1 MSLLNYWP
9 ALEEVNNCIKAEAE
23 NASDEVLLAVHQQ
36 FPLSHLKV
44 GPDGRV
50 IPESQTVA
58 TENDLLKYFISD
70 APSGSHVVPIT
81 GASGVGKSHLI
92 RILDARIQRLPNAD
106 SYLVIRIPKSAS
118 LRRVVELILEAEP
131 LRVAKYDQVRSEFK
145 KALADVSLDEAVI
158 RFQAQLEIALNDYAV
173 KHRELLNN
181 DPTNASI
188 KERIGHARD
197 LPKLFAD
204 AEVVEHFRFKVFP
217 RIIQRSVKGA
227 ELKDTGVKE
236 IDPTLSQ
243 FNVNDFDFRE
253 INFGQASTQVE
264 KYFKFNL
271 EARDGHGK
279 AVAVEVLN
287 SVIDPATEQLYQ
299 LNQSLGGMTLGE
311 VILEIRR
318 LLLADKREL
327 VILVEDF
334 AALVGIQDTLA
345 KVLIQEGVTSRGVEF
360 ATIRSAIAVTDGY
373 ISGTQTLATRAGRQW
388 VVESQLKTDEETI
401 RRTKLLVASYI
412 NAARHGESAL
422 KQHYQKVLAEPGFS
436 EKRWTAPAYVA
447 DDEDTHIIDAFGRIG
462 QIPLFPFTEQAIECL
477 ARPVLTS
484 GNSLVFSPRYVIKNV
499 IREVVSARES
509 FIGKHFPPPW
519 LYVKG
524 SSAEVAQW
532 FSSLSLSDEVR
543 KRYESVVT
551 IWGNN
556 PRTVA
561 EIGRIP
567 KEVFEVFG
575 LPVPE
580 LEYTKQA
587 HKPVKPTEP
596 NVEKREPEVTN
607 RQEQQIT
614 DIQDTLHNW
623 VINGTPLKQGIAN
636 SIRKNLANAINRV
649 IDWNAERCGVK
660 REISSNQISIP
671 NALGEGGI
679 SSNAIKIAPNSDDSD
694 GHLRSDLFSLL
705 RFFDVFD
712 SSRDYDGFEDDFA
725 RIANLVDRLLPEA
738 LEVIRASIRKQ
749 NSLATSALAANS
761 RLLGI
766 TERGKTLSSISTFLF
781 ADADPLETLPETVP
795 TPFKEWRS
803 LQNTAVEI
811 RPQLRKLLS
820 TTSGCFQG
828 TGTDTPKIYGVD
840 IVTIL
845 DSFPE
850 DSASSDLSD
859 LFAIDPTLKQPL
871 MVTRQQ
877 TVISRLNQ
885 VQTEAK
891 RIQNYIIKELGADF
905 DKQQVINVLRDLA
918 ASLSDMGVWNSH
930 EIGLSTREFT
940 TLCEDFR
947 LTAIKESIEKI
958 TQMGE
963 TSSDDQSPNKKIINC
978 AQLPLLPLVTT
989 ERFLSNS
996 SKLIRAAEQ
1005 QAQILEAKFLGID
1018 PNEKATELSNTFNA
1032 LVENLAQL
1040 QEGGA

>member
-9 ALEEVNNCIKAEAE
+9 VLEEVNNCIKAEAE

-50 IPESQTVA
+50 IPESQAVA

-106 SYLVIRIPKSAS
+106 NYLVIRIPKSAS

-131 LRVAKYDQVRSEFK
+131 LRVAKYDQVRSEFT

-158 RFQAQLEIALNDYAV
+158 RFQAQLEIALKDYAV
-173 KHRELLNN
+173 KHLELLNT

-204 AEVVEHFRFKVFP
+204 AEVVDHFRFKVFP

-227 ELKDTGVKE
+227 ELEGTGVKE

-253 INFGQASTQVE
+253 INFGQASTQVA
-264 KYFKFNL
+264 KYFKYNL
-271 EARDGHGK
+271 EAREGHGK
-279 AVAVEVLN
+279 TVAVEVLN
-287 SVIDPATEQLYQ
+287 TVIDPATEQLYQ

-318 LLLADKREL
+318 LLLVDRREL

-345 KVLIQEGVTSRGVEF
+345 KVLIQEGVTSRGAEY

-388 VVESQLKTDEETI
+388 VVESQLKTDDETI

-422 KQHYQKVLAEPGFS
+422 KQHYRKVLAEPGFS
-436 EKRWTAPAYVA
+436 EKRWAAPAYIA
-447 DDEDTHIIDAFGRIG
+447 DDEDSNIIDAFGRIG

-509 FIGKHFPPPW
+509 FIGKQFPPPW

-532 FSSLSLSDEVR
+532 LGSLSLSDEVR
-543 KRYESVVT
+543 KRYECVVT

-580 LEYTKQA
+580 LEYI
-587 HKPVKPTEP
+587 KPLQKPIKSVET
-596 NVEKREPEVTN
+596 NVEKRESEVTN
-607 RQEQQIT
+607 RQEQQII

-623 VINGTPLKQGIAN
+623 VINGTQLKQGTAN
-636 SIRKNLANAINRV
+636 SIRKHLANAINRV

-660 REISSNQISIP
+660 REISANLISIP

-679 SSNAIKIAPNSDDSD
+679 SSNAIKIAPNSNDSD
-694 GHLRSDLFSLL
+694 GQLRGDLLSLL
-705 RFFDVFD
+705 RYFDVFD
-712 SSRDYDGFEDDFA
+712 SGHDYDGFEDDFA
-725 RIANLVDRLLPEA
+725 RIANLVDRLLPDV
-738 LEVIRASIRKQ
+738 LEVVRTSIQKQ
-749 NSLATSALAANS
+749 NRLAVSALAANS

-766 TERGKTLSSISTFLF
+766 TERGRTLNSVSTLLF
-781 ADADPLETLPETVP
+781 DDADPLEILPETVP
-795 TPFKEWRS
+795 VPFKEWRI
-803 LQNTAVEI
+803 LQSTATEI
-811 RPQLRKLLS
+811 RPQLKKLLA

-828 TGTDTPKIYGVD
+828 TGSDPKIYGID

-850 DSASSDLSD
+850 DNTVIDLSD
-859 LFAIDPTLKQPL
+859 LIAIAPTLKQPL
-871 MVTRQQ
+871 TMTRQL

-885 VQTEAK
+885 VQAEAK
-891 RIQNYIIKELGADF
+891 RIQNFILKELGVDF
-905 DKQQVINVLRDLA
+905 DKQQVINGLKELA
-918 ASLSDMGVWNSH
+918 TSLSEMGVWSSYD
-930 EIGLSTREFT
+930 IGLSTREYT
-940 TLCEDFR
+940 ALCENFR
-947 LTAIKESIEKI
+947 LTAIKESLEKI

-963 TSSDDQSPNKKIINC
+963 SSSEDQSPKKKIINC
-978 AQLPLLPLVTT
+978 AQLSLLPLVTT
-989 ERFLSNS
+989 ERFLFNS
-996 SKLIRAAEQ
+996 SKLIRAADQ
-1005 QAQILEAKFLGID
+1005 QAQILEAKYQGID
-1018 PNEKATELSNTFNA
+1018 PNEKATELINIFSA

>member
-1 MSLLNYWP
+1 MSILNYWP
-9 ALEEVNNCIKAEAE
+9 VLEEVNNCIKAEAE

-50 IPESQTVA
+50 IPESQAVS
-58 TENDLLKYFISD
+58 TENDLLEYFISD

-106 SYLVIRIPKSAS
+106 SFLVIRIPKSAS

-204 AEVVEHFRFKVFP
+204 AEVVDHFRFKVFP

-227 ELKDTGVKE
+227 ELEDTGVKE

-264 KYFKFNL
+264 KYFKYNL

-318 LLLADKREL
+318 LLLVDKREL

-345 KVLIQEGVTSRGVEF
+345 KVLIQEGVTSRGVEY

-388 VVESQLKTDEETI
+388 VVESQLKTDDETI

-422 KQHYQKVLAEPGFS
+422 KQHYRKVFAEPGFS
-436 EKRWTAPAYVA
+436 EKRWTAPEYIA
-447 DDEDTHIIDAFGRIG
+447 DDEDSHIIDAFGRIG

-499 IREVVSARES
+499 IREVVSARAS
-509 FIGKHFPPPW
+509 FISKQFPPPW

-532 FSSLSLSDEVR
+532 FGSLSLSDEVR
-543 KRYESVVT
+543 KRYECVVT

-580 LEYTKQA
+580 IA
-587 HKPVKPTEP
+587 AIPVQKSKPTVIIPDNPEP
-596 NVEKREPEVTN
+596 DVTS
-607 RQEQQIT
+607 RQEQQIN

-623 VINGTPLKQGIAN
+623 VINSTPLKQDLAN
-636 SIRKNLANAINRV
+636 KIRKNLANGINRV

-660 REISSNQISIP
+660 REITSNQVSIP
-671 NALGEGGI
+671 NALGQGGI
-679 SSNAIKIAPNSDDSD
+679 SSNAIEIAPDSNDSD
-694 GHLRSDLFSLL
+694 GQLRSDLLSLL
-705 RFFDVFD
+705 RYFDVFD
-712 SSRDYDGFEDDFA
+712 SSRNYDGFEDDFA
-725 RIANLVDRLLPEA
+725 RIANLVDRLLPKA
-738 LEVIRASIRKQ
+738 LEVIRASMRKQ
-749 NSLATSALAANS
+749 NDLATSALAANS

-781 ADADPLETLPETVP
+781 TDADPLEALPETVP
-795 TPFKEWRS
+795 AAFKEWRS
-803 LQNTAVEI
+803 LQNIAVEI
-811 RPQLRKLLS
+811 RPQLKKLLS

-850 DSASSDLSD
+850 DNASCDLSD
-859 LFAIDPTLKQPL
+859 LKAIAPTLKDPL
-871 MVTRQQ
+871 DKTRQQ
-877 TVISRLNQ
+877 AVISRLKQ
-885 VQTEAK
+885 VQTEVK
-891 RIQNYIIKELGADF
+891 RIQNYILKELGADF
-905 DKQQVINVLRDLA
+905 DKQQVINVLKDLA
-918 ASLSDMGVWNSH
+918 ASLSDMGVWSSY

-947 LTAIKESIEKI
+947 LTAIKESLEKI

-963 TSSDDQSPNKKIINC
+963 TASEDQSPNKKIINC
-978 AQLPLLPLVTT
+978 AQLSLLPLVTT
-989 ERFLSNS
+989 ERFLFNS
-996 SKLIRAAEQ
+996 SKLIRAADQ
-1005 QAQILEAKFLGID
+1005 QAQILEAKFQGID
-1018 PNEKATELSNTFNA
+1018 PNEKATELINIFSA

>member
-9 ALEEVNNCIKAEAE
+9 ILEEVNNCIKAEAE

-50 IPESQTVA
+50 IPESQAVA

-92 RILDARIQRLPNAD
+92 RIIDARIQRLPNAD
-106 SYLVIRIPKSAS
+106 NYLVIRIPKSAS

-131 LRVAKYDQVRSEFK
+131 LRVAKYDQVRSEFT

-158 RFQAQLEIALNDYAV
+158 RFQAQLEIALKDYAV
-173 KHRELLNN
+173 KHLELLNS

-204 AEVVEHFRFKVFP
+204 AEVVDHFRFKVFP

-227 ELKDTGVKE
+227 EIEETGVKE

-253 INFGQASTQVE
+253 INFGQASTQVA
-264 KYFKFNL
+264 KYFKYNL
-271 EARDGHGK
+271 EAREGHGK

-287 SVIDPATEQLYQ
+287 TVIDPATEQLYQ

-318 LLLADKREL
+318 LLLVDKREL

-345 KVLIQEGVTSRGVEF
+345 KVLIQEGVTSRGAEY

-388 VVESQLKTDEETI
+388 VVESQLKTDDEAI

-422 KQHYQKVLAEPGFS
+422 KQHYRKVHAEPGFS
-436 EKRWTAPAYVA
+436 EKRWTAPAYIA
-447 DDEDTHIIDAFGRIG
+447 DDEDSPIIDAFGRIG

-509 FIGKHFPPPW
+509 FIGKQFPPPW

-532 FSSLSLSDEVR
+532 FGSLSLSDEVR
-543 KRYESVVT
+543 KRYECVVT

-580 LEYTKQA
+580 LEYIKPL
-587 HKPVKPTEP
+587 HKPIKSVEP
-596 NVEKREPEVTN
+596 NVEKRESEVTN
-607 RQEQQIT
+607 RQEQQII

-623 VINGTPLKQGIAN
+623 VINGTQLKQGTAN
-636 SIRKNLANAINRV
+636 SIRKHLANAITKN
-649 IDWNAERCGVK
+649 IDWNAERCLK
-660 REISSNQISIP
+660 REISPNQISIP
-671 NALGEGGI
+671 SALGEGNI
-679 SSNAIKIAPNSDDSD
+679 SSNAIKIAPNSEDAD
-694 GHLRSDLFSLL
+694 GQLRGDLLSLL
-705 RFFDVFD
+705 RYFEVFD
-712 SSRDYDGFEDDFA
+712 AGRDYDGFEDDFA
-725 RIANLVDRLLPEA
+725 RIANLVDRLLPET
-738 LEVIRASIRKQ
+738 LEVIRSSLRKQ
-749 NSLATSALAANS
+749 NCLAVSALAANS

-781 ADADPLETLPETVP
+781 ADADSLEILPETVP
-795 TPFKEWRS
+795 VPFKEWRT
-803 LQNTAVEI
+803 LQSTAVEI
-811 RPQLRKLLS
+811 RPQLRKLLA

-828 TGTDTPKIYGVD
+828 TGSDPKIYGVD
-840 IVTIL
+840 IVTII

-850 DSASSDLSD
+850 DNSSSDLSD
-859 LFAIDPTLKQPL
+859 LIAIAPTLKQPL
-871 MVTRQQ
+871 TVTRQQ

-885 VQTEAK
+885 VQSEAK
-891 RIQNYIIKELGADF
+891 RIQNYILKELGADF
-905 DKQQVINVLRDLA
+905 DKQQVINALKELA
-918 ASLSDMGVWNSH
+918 TSVTDMGVWSSSD
-930 EIGLSTREFT
+930 IGLSTREFT
-940 TLCEDFR
+940 ALCEDFR
-947 LTAIKESIEKI
+947 LTAIKESLDKI
-958 TQMGE
+958 SQINE
-963 TSSDDQSPNKKIINC
+963 VSSEDQSPNKKIINC
-978 AQLPLLPLVTT
+978 AQLSLLPLVTT
-989 ERFLSNS
+989 ERFLFNS

-1005 QAQILEAKFLGID
+1005 QTQVLEAKFQGID
-1018 PNEKATELSNTFNA
+1018 PNEKATELINIFSA
-1032 LVENLAQL
+1032 LVENLARL